1 MLVAYMIMQ
10 KCIEVQKSFC
20 FRPAASFFLSDMR
33 NLGPF
38 MNYFPSKQ
46 YFDSSKIFPLHIFIN
61 LYIYIVYWGSVCTH
75 LWIISLVNNSSTQ
88 WSVPFTDEKHSR
100 ICPARGRGEKCG
112 RLGQHLDI
120 SWLVRLQFSM
130 FYQHI
135 WWYHPICK
143 QDTKRTFAKSK
154 FYLCWW
160 KINWT
165 FFWFS
170 LNFTIFSSTFFS
182 IFSKLE
188 NCSFH
193 RISSPTSSPANCR
206 DDERG
211 VDGHD
216 PLGSAQWGNPSGILW
231 QNGGTPIAGWFISWK

>member
-1 MLVAYMIMQ
+1 MI
-10 KCIEVQKSFC
+10 C
-20 FRPAASFFLSDMR
+20 
-33 NLGPF
+33 
-38 MNYFPSKQ
+38 PSK
-46 YFDSSKIFPLHIFIN
+46 F
-61 LYIYIVYWGSVCTH
+61 
-75 LWIISLVNNSSTQ
+75 
-88 WSVPFTDEKHSR
+88 HSR
-100 ICPARGRGEKCG
+100 PWNIRGRGEKCG

-170 LNFTIFSSTFFS
+170 LNFTFFSSTLIYYFFQIGELQFPS
-182 IFSKLE
+182 NFITNLEPSKLPRWWAR
-188 NCSFH
+188 SWWPWPIGQRPVGKPF
-193 RISSPTSSPANCR
+193 
-206 DDERG
+206 
-211 VDGHD
+211 GH
-216 PLGSAQWGNPSGILW
+216 PMAKWWHPNSWLVYFMKI
-231 QNGGTPIAGWFISWK
+231 TGW